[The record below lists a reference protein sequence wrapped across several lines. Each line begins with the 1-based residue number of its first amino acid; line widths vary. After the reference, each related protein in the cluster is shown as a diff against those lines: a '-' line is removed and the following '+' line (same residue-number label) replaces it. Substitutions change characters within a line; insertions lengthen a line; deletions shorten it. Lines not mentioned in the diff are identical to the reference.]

1 MEKID
6 HLRRKHYTL
15 VLKGMIAISK
25 LKWPIG
31 LSGKDLDSIARYNL
45 WQENLDYEHGTGHG
59 VGSFLSVH
67 EGPQAISKKTS
78 GT

>member
-1 MEKID
+1 
-6 HLRRKHYTL
+6 
-15 VLKGMIAISK
+15 MIAISK

-67 EGPQAISKKTS
+67 EGPQAISKKTRWNLNQE
-78 GT
+78 

>member
-1 MEKID
+1 
-6 HLRRKHYTL
+6 
-15 VLKGMIAISK
+15 MIAISK

-59 VGSFLSVH
+59 VGCFLNVH
-67 EGPQAISKKTS
+67 ESPPSISQFSKISFEEGMVVSNEPGFYKKK
-78 GT
+78 